1 MARKSMVTRTIT
13 TTKVNALCLDITTS
27 EPFNKEVILPRTY
40 KDEKSLMKKLQE
52 VVDTDDVKVVH
63 VVDKIEVETL
73 YGMDEQT
80 FIEKAAILDPETRK
94 ELETEQ
100 AEESTEPAQVEESTE
115 AAQAKKTRKGKKEV

>member
-80 FIEKAAILDPETRK
+80 FSEKAAILDPETRK